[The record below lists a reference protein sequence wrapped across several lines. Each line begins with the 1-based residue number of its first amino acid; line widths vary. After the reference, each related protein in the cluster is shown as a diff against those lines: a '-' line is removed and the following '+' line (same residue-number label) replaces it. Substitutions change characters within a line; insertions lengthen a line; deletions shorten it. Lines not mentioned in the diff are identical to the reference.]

1 LCADNHHIYTSLFI
15 QDLLLPEERI
25 HQADY
30 LIDLSRDR
38 IQVYN
43 VRTLKKANLAG
54 LHTHFDDYYDDFD
67 VSANLN
73 SRSVGEVIFYH
84 GYRAKSEQ
92 QQKNQVIYYR
102 YLDQD

>member
-1 LCADNHHIYTSLFI
+1 MI

-54 LHTHFDDYYDDFD
+54 LHTHFDDYYDDFVYD
-67 VSANLN
+67 GIDGLP
-73 SRSVGEVIFYH
+73 F
-84 GYRAKSEQ
+84 
-92 QQKNQVIYYR
+92 
-102 YLDQD
+102 QDDDEWVNDGIDGLPFQGDDKLVNDRIDGLPF